1 MVLTIYNASP
11 PLLFI
16 CHEVDSTAKKTHLRV
31 TTDPGANMKMR
42 NVETITHN
50 FL

>member
-1 MVLTIYNASP
+1 MQAAIVV
-11 PLLFI
+11 F
-16 CHEVDSTAKKTHLRV
+16 CHEVDSTAKKTHPRV
-31 TTDPGANMKMR
+31 TTDPRANMKMR